1 MSVKTIAASI
11 AAIVLSA
18 LPGAAQEQAW
28 RGQVSPYVW
37 GAGLAGDITP
47 FKGAPTFS
55 VSKSMSEVLED
66 TDGAFFLSGYARRDR
81 LVLMGDLSLS
91 SSSKDGLIPPGLPVT
106 AKLRQRSMTLLGGY
120 RAIDQPDIHLDA
132 LVGVRLWRIEGSV
145 DVAGGAISRSGDKSF
160 TDPVF
165 AFRANF
171 ALTPRLSTI
180 VYADFGGFEVGSDKT
195 SQIVATLNYQISD
208 RLYVSGGYRQLNLHY
223 SEGGTRVDM
232 TMAGPLLGMT
242 LRF

>member
-1 MSVKTIAASI
+1 MSVKAIATSI
-11 AAIVLSA
+11 SAIVFSA
-18 LPGAAQEQAW
+18 LPGAAQEQSW
-28 RGQVSPYVW
+28 RGQVTPYVW

-47 FKGAPTFS
+47 FTGAPTFS
-55 VSKSMSEVLED
+55 VDKSLSEVLED
-66 TDGAFFLSGYARRDR
+66 TDGAFFFSGYARRDR

-91 SSSKDGLIPPGLPVT
+91 SSSKDGLIPPGLPAT

-120 RAIDQPDIHLDA
+120 RAVDQANIHFDA
-132 LVGVRLWRIEGSV
+132 LVGVRLWRVEGSV

-160 TDPVF
+160 TDPVI
-165 AFRANF
+165 AFRANY

-180 VYADFGGFEVGSDKT
+180 VYADFGGFNEGSDNT
-195 SQIVATLNYQISD
+195 SQIVATLNYQVSNT
-208 RLYVSGGYRQLNLHY
+208 LYVSGGYRQLSVDY
-223 SEGGTRVDM
+223 SEGGTQVDM